1 MAVVREGDV
10 DYDDDND
17 YHGYNTPST
26 SRVDEITLAM
36 SWSTDKQETSI
47 LQLRQETKRYKLVAL
62 YMHLSINGNLEL
74 INIDPFELATDP
86 K

>member
-1 MAVVREGDV
+1 MAVVREDDV

-17 YHGYNTPST
+17 YHGHNTPST
-26 SRVDEITLAM
+26 SRVDEITLAI
-36 SWSTDKQETSI
+36 SGSTDKQETSI
-47 LQLRQETKRYKLVAL
+47 LQLRQETKRDKLVAL

-74 INIDPFELATDP
+74 INIDPFELAADR